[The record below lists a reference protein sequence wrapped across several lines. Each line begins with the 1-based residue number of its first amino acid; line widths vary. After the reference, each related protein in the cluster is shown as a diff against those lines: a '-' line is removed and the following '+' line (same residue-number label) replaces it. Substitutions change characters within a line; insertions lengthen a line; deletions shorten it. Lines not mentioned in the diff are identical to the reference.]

1 MKKFLGTGLIIGFCM
16 CLAMLNFQGC
26 DMGLGTGMLIGA
38 GSSAAVGTYSSYA
51 QKTKTE
57 LVAELVDTKARLA
70 QATDINEITAL
81 NAKIDNLEG
90 RKESI
95 DLGDSIA
102 TKVQE
107 GLARDW
113 KSSDP
118 LTQQDNWKWAIDAAL
133 AGLFGLMYRKNKAI
147 TKGVAK
153 FSAQAEPSTA
163 EKIYQD
169 IKHYDGKIIP

>member
-1 MKKFLGTGLIIGFCM
+1 MKRFLGMGLIIGFCM
-16 CLAMLNFQGC
+16 CLAMINFQGC

-57 LVAELVDTKARLA
+57 LVAELVDTKAKLDA
-70 QATDINEITAL
+70 ATDINEIAAL
-81 NAKIDNLEG
+81 NAKLSNLES

-95 DLGDSIA
+95 DLGESIA

-107 GLARDW
+107 GLVRDW
-113 KSSDP
+113 KSPDP

-133 AGLFGLMYRKNKAI
+133 AGLFGLMYRKKTAI
-147 TKGVAK
+147 AKGVAK
-153 FSAQAEPSTA
+153 FSAQAEPATA

-169 IKHYDGKIIP
+169 IKHYDGRIIP